1 MTDMIDPKHLSAA
14 ARAAK
19 VRARHRA
26 AKQLHRG
33 FFRNA
38 VGAKTVPARAY
49 ARTDAGI
56 SRMHRTQGGRER

>member
-33 FFRNA
+33 VFRNLW
-38 VGAKTVPARAY
+38 GSKTQPARAY
-49 ARTDAGI
+49 ARGDAGT
-56 SRMHRTQGGRER
+56 SRMRRIETRTR